1 MTEADTYRN
10 QSTDLQSKSMDWFL
24 YDIGLCHERVK
35 RSFFFFDLPISV
47 LMNFSVNESRKEM
60 QLFCEMIKK

>member
-1 MTEADTYRN
+1 
-10 QSTDLQSKSMDWFL
+10 MDWFL